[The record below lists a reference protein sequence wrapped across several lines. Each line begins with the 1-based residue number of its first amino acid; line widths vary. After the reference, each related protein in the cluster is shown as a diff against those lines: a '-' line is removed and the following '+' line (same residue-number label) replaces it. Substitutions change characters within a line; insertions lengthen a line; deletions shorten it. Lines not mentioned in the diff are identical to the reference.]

1 MPALSIAKMT
11 KEGNSFL
18 NKLLFLIMNI
28 SLLFH
33 SSFLNFWKITL
44 VVELRLVMQT
54 LSDSSFHCNTVK

>member
-18 NKLLFLIMNI
+18 NKLLILIMNI